1 MKRYISLLAIPLFAF
16 ASCAGGAGGGAVT
29 SAAASKG
36 IGADSMEAKL
46 MMVDVRDIRIM
57 ADPYLSDEEV
67 AAMRKMMMNMPPDTM
82 EASMARGKKLY
93 LDPNIGNGNAGQSCA
108 SCHEGGGSIGGAA
121 TTEVI
126 KPGGFV
132 FRPKLSIPTLKGA
145 AVSFPKPRGPRRGFM
160 VNLAGMNSMCIAA
173 FNKGQWLDANGQGAV
188 DLQLYVAQY
197 SKGKKWKPGAKK
209 ILPAGPVAGA
219 M

>member
-16 ASCAGGAGGGAVT
+16 ASCGGGGAVT
-29 SAAASKG
+29 TVAESKG

-46 MMVDVRDIRIM
+46 LKAKAVDVRIM
-57 ADPYLSDEEV
+57 ADPYMSEEDTK
-67 AAMRKMMMNMPPDTM
+67 ALQQSMMNMKPDTM
-82 EASMARGKKLY
+82 EASLERGKKLY
-93 LDPNIGNGNAGQSCA
+93 HDPTIGNGNAGQSCA

-145 AVSFPKPRGPRRGFM
+145 AVSFPKPRGPRRGFV
-160 VNLAGMNSMCIAA
+160 VNLIGMNSMCIAA
-173 FNKGQWLDANGQGAV
+173 FNKGQWMDANSQGAV
-188 DLQLYVAQY
+188 DLANYIAMF

-209 ILPAGPVAGA
+209 ILPGGPVAGA

>member
-46 MMVDVRDIRIM
+46 MMVDAVDIRIM
-57 ADPYLSDEEV
+57 ADPYLSDAEV
-67 AAMRKMMMNMPPDTM
+67 AALREGMMNMPPDTM
-82 EASMARGKKLY
+82 EASLERGKKLY
-93 LDPNIGNGNAGQSCA
+93 HDPTLGNGNAGQSCA

-160 VNLAGMNSMCIAA
+160 VSLSGMNSMCIAA
-173 FNKGQWLDANGQGAV
+173 FNKGQWLDANSQPAV
-188 DLQLYVAQY
+188 DLQTYVAAF

-209 ILPAGPVAGA
+209 ILPAGPVAGS

>member
-1 MKRYISLLAIPLFAF
+1 MTMKRYISLLAIPLFAF
-16 ASCAGGAGGGAVT
+16 ASCAGGGTTAGAG
-29 SAAASKG
+29 KG

-46 MMVDVRDIRIM
+46 ANAKPIDIRKM
-57 ADPYLSDEEV
+57 ADPYLSDAEV
-67 AAMRKMMMNMPPDTM
+67 AKLMKAMQNSAPDTM
-82 EASMARGKKLY
+82 EASLERGKKLY
-93 LDPNIGNGNAGQSCA
+93 HDPTLGNGPAGQSCA

-160 VNLAGMNSMCIAA
+160 VNLPAMNNMCISA
-173 FNKGQWLDANGQGAV
+173 FNKGQWIDQNTQASV
-188 DLQLYVAQY
+188 DLANYIAAF

>member
-1 MKRYISLLAIPLFAF
+1 MKKYISLLAIPLFAF
-16 ASCAGGAGGGAVT
+16 ASCAGGGGAIT
-29 SAAASKG
+29 TASSASG

-46 MMVDVRDIRIM
+46 VMANATDIRIM
-57 ADPYLSDEEV
+57 ADPYLSDDEV
-67 AAMRKMMMNMPPDTM
+67 ASMRERMMNMPPDTM
-82 EASMARGKKLY
+82 EASLERGKKLY
-93 LDPNIGNGNAGQSCA
+93 HDPTLGNGNAGQSCA

-132 FRPKLSIPTLKGA
+132 FRPKLAIPTLKGA

-173 FNKGQWLDANGQGAV
+173 FNKGQWLDANTQPAV
-188 DLQLYVAQY
+188 DLQNYIAAF
-197 SKGKKWKPGAKK
+197 SKGKKWRPGAKK
-209 ILPAGPVAGA
+209 ILPSGPVAGA

>member
-1 MKRYISLLAIPLFAF
+1 MKRYICLLALFAF
-16 ASCAGGAGGGAVT
+16 ALSSCGGGGAVT
-29 SAAASKG
+29 TVAASKG

-46 MMVDVRDIRIM
+46 LKAKAVDVRIM
-57 ADPYLSDEEV
+57 ADPYMSEEDTK
-67 AAMRKMMMNMPPDTM
+67 ALQQSMMNMKPDTM
-82 EASMARGKKLY
+82 EASLERGKKLY
-93 LDPNIGNGNAGQSCA
+93 HDPTIGNGNAGQSCA

-145 AVSFPKPRGPRRGFM
+145 AVSFPKPRGPRRGFV
-160 VNLAGMNSMCIAA
+160 VNLIGMNSMCIAA
-173 FNKGQWLDANGQGAV
+173 FNKGQWMDANSQGAV
-188 DLQLYVAQY
+188 DLANYIAMF

-209 ILPAGPVAGA
+209 ILPGGPVAGA

>member
-16 ASCAGGAGGGAVT
+16 ASCGGGGAVT
-29 SAAASKG
+29 KAGAGSG

-46 MMVDVRDIRIM
+46 VMAEAADVRIM
-57 ADPYLSDEEV
+57 ADPYLSDAEV
-67 AAMRKMMMNMPPDTM
+67 AALREGMMNMPPDTM
-82 EASMARGKKLY
+82 EASLERGKKMY
-93 LDPNIGNGNAGQSCA
+93 HDPTLGNGNAGQSCA

-173 FNKGQWLDANGQGAV
+173 FNKGQWLDANSQPAV
-188 DLQLYVAQY
+188 DLQNYIAAF

>member
-1 MKRYISLLAIPLFAF
+1 MTMKRYLSLLAILILAF
-16 ASCAGGAGGGAVT
+16 SACGGGGAVT
-29 SAAASKG
+29 TVAESKG

-46 MMVDVRDIRIM
+46 LTATAKDVRIM
-57 ADPYLSDEEV
+57 ADPYLSDAEITALRE
-67 AAMRKMMMNMPPDTM
+67 RWMNMPPDTM
-82 EASMARGKKLY
+82 EASLERGKKLY
-93 LDPNIGNGNAGQSCA
+93 HDPTLGNGPAGQSCA

-145 AVSFPKPRGPRRGFM
+145 AVSFPKPRGPRRGFV
-160 VNLAGMNSMCIAA
+160 VNLNGMNSMCIAA
-173 FNKGQWLDANGQGAV
+173 FNKGQWLDGNSQEAV
-188 DLQLYVAQY
+188 DLQNYVATF
-197 SKGKKWKPGAKK
+197 SKGRKWNPGAKK
-209 ILPAGPVAGA
+209 ILPDGPVAGA

>member
-16 ASCAGGAGGGAVT
+16 ASCGGGAVT
-29 SAAASKG
+29 TVGSSSG

-46 MMVDVRDIRIM
+46 VMLNATDIRMM
-57 ADPYLSDEEV
+57 ADPYLSDDEV
-67 AAMRKMMMNMPPDTM
+67 TALRKSMMNMPPDTM
-82 EASMARGKKLY
+82 EASLERGKKLY
-93 LDPNIGNGNAGQSCA
+93 HDPTLGNGNAGQSCA

-173 FNKGQWLDANGQGAV
+173 FNKGQWLDANSQPAV
-188 DLQLYVAQY
+188 DLQNYIAAF
-197 SKGKKWKPGAKK
+197 SKGKKWRPGAKK
-209 ILPAGPVAGA
+209 ILPSGPVAGA